1 MFERFTDRARR
12 TVTNAQEEARALG
25 HGWIGT
31 EHLLLGLL
39 REEDGIAA
47 RVLASTGVTHDDV
60 RANLESVVGRGT
72 APSDDAEAL
81 RAIGI
86 DLDAV
91 RASVEQAFGPG
102 ALERARPP
110 RRPRRRAR
118 RRPAWPERSGRRSC
132 GYGTVPGGHIPFTP
146 RSKKVLELAL
156 RQSLRLRHGYIGTEH
171 ILLALV
177 DEGDGLAAAILVK
190 KGVSLPDLRRRVLA
204 ALGKVA

>member
-25 HGWIGT
+25 HGYIGT
-31 EHLLLGLL
+31 EHLLLALL

-47 RVLASTGVTHDDV
+47 RVLAATGVTHEDV
-60 RANLESVVGRGT
+60 RATLHSAVGRGT
-72 APSDDAEAL
+72 APSDDEEAL

-102 ALERARPP
+102 ALERARTP
-110 RRPRRRAR
+110 RRSRRRAGR
-118 RRPAWPERSGRRSC
+118 RRGC
-132 GYGTVPGGHIPFTP
+132 GYGAVLGGHIPFTP

-177 DEGDGLAAAILVK
+177 DEGEGLAAAILVK
-190 KGVSLPDLRRRVLA
+190 KGVSLPDLRRRVLD

>member
-1 MFERFTDRARR
+1 VFERFTDRARR
-12 TVTNAQEEARALG
+12 AVRNAQEEARALG

-47 RVLASTGVTHDDV
+47 GALASLGVTHEGV
-60 RANLESVVGRGT
+60 RANLDSVVGRGT

-102 ALERARPP
+102 ALERARTP

-118 RRPAWPERSGRRSC
+118 RRRRC
-132 GYGTVPGGHIPFTP
+132 GYGAVPGGHIPFTP

-156 RQSLRLRHGYIGTEH
+156 RQSLRLRHRYIGTEH
-171 ILLALV
+171 ILLALL
-177 DEGDGLAAAILVK
+177 DEGEGLAAAILAK
-190 KGVSLPDLRRRVLA
+190 KGVSLPELRRRVLA

>member
-1 MFERFTDRARR
+1 VFERFSDRARR
-12 TVTNAQEEARALG
+12 AVTDSQEEARALG

-31 EHLLLGLL
+31 EHLLLALL

-47 RVLASTGVTHDDV
+47 HALAGAGVTHEYV
-60 RANLESVVGRGT
+60 RASIDATVGRGT

-91 RASVEQAFGPG
+91 RASVEHAFGPG
-102 ALERARPP
+102 ALERARQ
-110 RRPRRRAR
+110 PRRRAR
-118 RRPAWPERSGRRSC
+118 RARRRAC
-132 GYGTVPGGHIPFTP
+132 GYGTPRPGHMPFTP

-171 ILLALV
+171 ILLALLE
-177 DEGDGLAAAILVK
+177 EGEGLAVAILAR
-190 KGVSLPDLRRRVLA
+190 KGVSLPDLRRRVLD

>member
-1 MFERFTDRARR
+1 VFERFTDRARR
-12 TVTNAQEEARALG
+12 AVTASQEEARSLG
-25 HGWIGT
+25 HGYIGT

-47 RVLASTGVTHDDV
+47 RVLKSVGVSHDGV
-60 RANLESVVGRGT
+60 RADLESVVGRGT
-72 APSDDAEAL
+72 APTDDAEAL

-91 RASVEQAFGPG
+91 RASVERAFGPG
-102 ALERARPP
+102 ALERAPTP
-110 RRPRRRAR
+110 RRPRPGARRRAR
-118 RRPAWPERSGRRSC
+118 RRRRC
-132 GYGTVPGGHIPFTP
+132 GYAVPGGHIPFTP

-156 RQSLRLRHGYIGTEH
+156 RESLRLRHGYIGTEH

-177 DEGDGLAAAILVK
+177 DEGEGLAAAILVK
-190 KGVSLPDLRRRVLA
+190 KGVSLPQLRRRVLA

>member
-12 TVTNAQEEARALG
+12 AVTTSQEEARALG

-31 EHLLLGLL
+31 EHLLLALL
-39 REEDGIAA
+39 REGDGIAG
-47 RVLASTGVTHDDV
+47 RVLSGAGVTHEEV
-60 RANLESVVGRGT
+60 RASIDSTVGRGT

-102 ALERARPP
+102 ALERARMP
-110 RRPRRRAR
+110 RRRRRRAR
-118 RRPAWPERSGRRSC
+118 RPRGC
-132 GYGTVPGGHIPFTP
+132 GYGAVPGRHIPFTP
-146 RSKKVLELAL
+146 RCKKVLELAL

-177 DEGDGLAAAILVK
+177 EEGEGLAVAILVK
-190 KGVSLPDLRRRVLA
+190 KGVSLPDLRRRVLD